1 MKIGWLAN
9 TFKPIG
15 GAELTDSIM
24 IKEGEKKH
32 TIIKITP
39 KDICNPAYTQVDLYV
54 FSNISKF
61 KEEKLLEAISWK
73 APYKIPNINY
83 FHDYEITLMETH
95 PEIIHKA
102 ELNIFLSPLHRFK
115 MRQFANCTIPKSIC
129 IPPSIDTKE
138 FYDKKNLTRSGNL
151 YVGHTQAH
159 KGSEALRQWLIQNP
173 DQTLNHYGAGVINH
187 PRAIN
192 YKSQSYEKM
201 ADIYNQHKN
210 FVFMPMLEEPFAR
223 TSAEAYLCGCQF
235 IGDTS
240 KIGFFSYNWDYSNK
254 KQIAKYLENAPKM
267 FWTAIHY
274 YKLYDIAQKLKE
286 RFQRI

>member
-9 TFKPIG
+9 SFDPIG
-15 GAELTDSIM
+15 GAELTDATM
-24 IKEGEKKH
+24 LKEGSKKH

-39 KDICNPAYTQVDLYV
+39 KDDIPPADLYI

-73 APYKIPNINY
+73 APYKTPNINY
-83 FHDYEITLMETH
+83 FHDYEMALLESH
-95 PEIIHKA
+95 PEIISKA

-129 IPPSIDTKE
+129 IPSPIDPKE
-138 FYDKKNLTRSGNL
+138 FYNKKNPTRNGNL

-173 DQTLNHYGAGVINH
+173 DQTLNHYGAGTINH
-187 PRAIN
+187 PRASN
-192 YKSQSYEKM
+192 HKSLPYKEM
-201 ADIYNQHKN
+201 ADLYNQYDN
-210 FVFMPMLEEPFAR
+210 FVFMPMIAEPFAR
-223 TSAEAYLCGCQF
+223 TVAEAFLCGCQF

-240 KIGFFSYNWDYSNK
+240 KIGFFSYNWDYSNQ
-254 KQIAKYLENAPKM
+254 KQIAKYLENTPKM
-267 FWTAIHY
+267 FWSAIHN
-274 YKLYDIAQKLKE
+274 YKVYDLLQTLKVM
-286 RFQRI
+286 FQRT